1 MFLVVWGI
9 GFAFDRLVEVAEV
22 GKALFVV
29 LFVSNFD
36 DVTPINVAT
45 LYWWR
50 RRLSKRVVIELA
62 ALLNHTNCIEQI
74 SFFIGFETLR

>member
-1 MFLVVWGI
+1 LLCEGVQDALLLVVWGI

-22 GKALFVV
+22 GKAVFVV

-36 DVTPINVAT
+36 DVSPVNVAT

-50 RRLSKRVVIELA
+50 RGLSKRVVIEFA
-62 ALLNHTNCIEQI
+62 ALLNGINCLE
-74 SFFIGFETLR
+74 